1 MDGIFVEK
9 SSNFSTLPGGGG
21 KMAGPLILGST
32 VPKSPPP
39 PPPIG
44 GQNQQCAAGNIG
56 HPCESC
62 VAVDTPDVM
71 EVVILLQS
79 TVIIG
84 GAVVPED
91 EMVEVERVEV
101 LVVPPVVEVDIAN
114 DIEGDP
120 FEVVDELLEE
130 AMVEVERIE
139 VSVLPPVVNVDTNSE
154 VEGVALD
161 VPGLLPVD
169 ESVDVC
175 VLSFAVK
182 TVVDGADALSEVEN
196 VETWVLTF
204 VVIAVV
210 IGDVW
215 EIVLCLLDV
224 LFDGTA
230 LEVVMLEGFVELD
243 ACRELVAEEFWL
255 EEDPVEVER
264 LLVNKEL
271 VEFE

>member
-9 SSNFSTLPGGGG
+9 PSDFSTLAGGGG
-21 KMAGPLILGST
+21 KMPGPLILGRT
-32 VPKSPPP
+32 MPKPPPP

-44 GQNQQCAAGNIG
+44 GQNQQCATGNIG

-101 LVVPPVVEVDIAN
+101 PVVPPVVEVDITN
-114 DIEGDP
+114 DVEGDP
-120 FEVVDELLEE
+120 IEALDELLEE
-130 AMVEVERIE
+130 EMIEVERIE
-139 VSVLPPVVNVDTNSE
+139 VSVLPPVVNVDTTSE
-154 VEGVALD
+154 VEGVSLD
-161 VPGLLPVD
+161 VLELLLVD
-169 ESVDVC
+169 ESIDVC
-175 VLSFAVK
+175 VLPFVVK
-182 TVVDGADALSEVEN
+182 TVVDGADALLEVES
-196 VETWVLTF
+196 VETWVLPF

-210 IGDVW
+210 IGDLWDV
-215 EIVLCLLDV
+215 VLCLLDV
-224 LFDGTA
+224 LFDGAA
-230 LEVVMLEGFVELD
+230 LEVVMLEEFVKLV
-243 ACRELVAEEFWL
+243 ACRELFVEEFWL
-255 EEDPVEVER
+255 EEAPVEVER